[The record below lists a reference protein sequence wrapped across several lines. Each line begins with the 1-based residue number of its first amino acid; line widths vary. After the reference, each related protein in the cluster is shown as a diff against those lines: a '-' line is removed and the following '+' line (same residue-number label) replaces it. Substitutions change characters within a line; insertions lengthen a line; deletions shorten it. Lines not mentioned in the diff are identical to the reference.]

1 MDLNYHIIIFTLS
14 VFFIL
19 FINYK
24 IRKGERKI
32 FIEIIVMAKEN
43 QEFSILTK

>member
-24 IRKGERKI
+24 IRKGARNVNKVKTLRLKNATI
-32 FIEIIVMAKEN
+32 
-43 QEFSILTK
+43 